1 MAYLLRESRCK
12 NSVLALGLR
21 TQAGDIVFICGR
33 ITQSLEPHR
42 WKQTCLQQRYSLLR
56 AAVERNR
63 ITEPSNTPQHP
74 ACSLAAALSDTRTG
88 PQII

>member
-1 MAYLLRESRCK
+1 MAYMLRESRCK
-12 NSVLALGLR
+12 NSALSSGAQ
-21 TQAGDIVFICGR
+21 TAGDIVFICGR

-63 ITEPSNTPQHP
+63 ITEPSNKTQP
-74 ACSLAAALSDTRTG
+74 ACSLAAALSGTRPG
-88 PQII
+88 PQDI